1 MRYLVFI
8 VVYPILWCISMLPF
22 RILYIFSDFVFLI
35 VYYIIGYRKKLV
47 KSNIALAMPYLTEKE
62 RIITER
68 KFYKHLCDIFLE
80 MAKTMTISKTEMNK
94 RYTFTNL
101 EVYKQLES
109 EQKSIAVMIA
119 HYASYEWVIS
129 LNHQMNY
136 KGYAIYKRLSNP
148 HFDKLV
154 IEIRSKFKAYLI
166 STREAAT
173 VIQENFDNNILGSY
187 GFASDQ
193 APRLLATHYWGKFM
207 GIETNISVGAEKLA
221 KEYNMNVVFIKTK
234 KVKRGYY
241 QGTFEV
247 LSKDAK
253 SQPDY
258 QITDKFTRLV
268 EGQIMEA
275 PEFYLWTHKRWKHRK
290 EDHVK

>member
-22 RILYIFSDFVFLI
+22 RILYILSDFVFLI

-129 LNHQMNY
+129 LNNQMNY
-136 KGYAIYKRLSNP
+136 KGYAIYKPTKSVRT
-148 HFDKLV
+148 
-154 IEIRSKFKAYLI
+154 RSPCTRWGGWALPPI
-166 STREAAT
+166 SRVPWCFWHRTTRR
-173 VIQENFDNNILGSY
+173 S
-187 GFASDQ
+187 
-193 APRLLATHYWGKFM
+193 
-207 GIETNISVGAEKLA
+207 
-221 KEYNMNVVFIKTK
+221 
-234 KVKRGYY
+234 
-241 QGTFEV
+241 
-247 LSKDAK
+247 
-253 SQPDY
+253 
-258 QITDKFTRLV
+258 
-268 EGQIMEA
+268 
-275 PEFYLWTHKRWKHRK
+275 
-290 EDHVK
+290 